1 MSKNRSH
8 KTNIEEAEQVA
19 ATIEDVAPLSVQ
31 EEADEQIKKELQ
43 DAAELFETDEMYN
56 AEMEEYVSLI

>member
-1 MSKNRSH
+1 M
-8 KTNIEEAEQVA
+8 
-19 ATIEDVAPLSVQ
+19 Q
-31 EEADEQIKKELQ
+31 EEADEQIKKEQQ